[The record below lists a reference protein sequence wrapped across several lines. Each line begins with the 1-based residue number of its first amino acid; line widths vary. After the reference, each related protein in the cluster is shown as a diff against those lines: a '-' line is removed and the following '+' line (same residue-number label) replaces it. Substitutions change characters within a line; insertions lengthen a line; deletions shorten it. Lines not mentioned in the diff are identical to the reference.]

1 MFFFEIW
8 NTQTTPFHLQS
19 DGASERSIRTVNSM
33 LAKIVKEDQR
43 NWDLYIPSTCLAYN
57 TSVHSSTGFTHSLLR
72 FGRELRLPSDLLQ
85 PDSRLPSHELHSDY
99 ATELK
104 SRLMQAF
111 QTASETLEV
120 SHRTQ
125 EAYYDRWARAN
136 AYQGGD
142 QVLWLDKKSRK
153 GRCMKLN
160 RPWTGPWKV
169 IKRLSEVVYRIKY
182 RIKTGTEYCSSGY
195 QARRGSQV

>member
-1 MFFFEIW
+1 MFFLSF
-8 NTQTTPFHLQS
+8 TQTTPFHPQS

-33 LAKIVKEDQR
+33 LAKVVKEDQR

-57 TSVHSSTGFTHSLLR
+57 TSVHSSTGFSPRFLR
-72 FGRELRLPSDLLQ
+72 FGRELRLPSDFLQ
-85 PDSRLPSHELHSDY
+85 PDSRLPPHELHSDY

-111 QTASETLEV
+111 QTVNETLKV

-125 EAYYDRWARAN
+125 KAYYDRWARAN
-136 AYQGGD
+136 AYQLGG
-142 QVLWLDKKSRK
+142 QVLWLDKRTRR

-160 RPWTGPWKV
+160 RSWTGPWVV
-169 IKRLSEVVYRIKY
+169 IKRLS
-182 RIKTGTEYCSSGY
+182 
-195 QARRGSQV
+195 